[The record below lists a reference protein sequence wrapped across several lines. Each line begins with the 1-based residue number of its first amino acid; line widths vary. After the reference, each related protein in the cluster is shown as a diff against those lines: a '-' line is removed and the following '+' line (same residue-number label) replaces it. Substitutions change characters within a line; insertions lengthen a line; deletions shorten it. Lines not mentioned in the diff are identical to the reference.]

1 MPVAEI
7 AIAQSFAGSGLGS
20 LVLPTL
26 RKFLYCI
33 ELVRGK
39 HAGTE
44 ELNSNLDGL
53 KALLRDTEGNGG
65 SQTLTIMRRNL
76 TELRYRTEAAVD
88 AASIHL
94 AHAQDPGC
102 RDALQVR
109 PQHWNLLP
117 PARSPTTSRP
127 RRDVEPPDDRAR
139 SCGASAAAENRHVAD
154 VIADAVLVGTDAPRK
169 ALFDLLV
176 PAGEQRPR
184 LDLIAVAGESGVG
197 KTVLTRDVYE
207 DRKVKACFDCHVWVA
222 MDVALT
228 DKQFLTKVVSLLY
241 GETNRNLPRGIDKME
256 VQQLRLQIHAQLVSR
271 RYIIVLDNL
280 NKRDEELTLFLEH
293 ALPKDSYARVIFTTL
308 IPDFQPPS
316 SHNLTTIDLKRLSPE
331 EATLHFC
338 RSTFEAEECPTHLRD
353 LAREIVEL
361 CEGLPF
367 VIAVVGGLLSKR
379 ERSDEEWGR
388 FLAELRRRGNIGVV
402 TAVLAMSINDLEAK
416 HKNCLLCFGIFPRGC
431 AVTSANLI
439 RVWIAEGFVE
449 AEQGV
454 AEAERPLEDI
464 ANGYLEE
471 LRQRRVIQQA
481 ESYDYGRTKSWK
493 VHDVIHQALVAIAE
507 EENFSTISMRHSVLK
522 YRNIRRLSVQD
533 TMEEFPQSVSFK
545 RLRTLFIF
553 KQISNMP
560 RIFPSKKT
568 LRALNLEGARIDRF
582 PKEIES
588 LIFLR
593 YLNLRNTK
601 ISELP
606 NSLKNFKFLQT
617 LDLKGTCLSKLPN
630 EILELNSLR
639 HLLVYHYDTAESP
652 PLINGVKVPKGIG
665 KLKELQTLSV
675 VDADNDGDIV
685 EELKHLSQLRRLGI
699 VKLRAADAS
708 KLLVF
713 VPGMRHLSS
722 VSLTLSSVDD
732 QPLSLQDLAASRC
745 LKRLYVRG
753 ELQTL
758 PTSFSSLK
766 NLVRLRL
773 RGCQLRE
780 DLFRVLEG
788 LQSLAELSLIQAY
801 DGEQLVSKQGGFPK
815 LKILD
820 LDQLDNLINVTVEG
834 AMPGLEKLII
844 RNCEKLKTVPLGIM
858 RLTNL
863 KELHLFEMPENFL
876 SKLSGGED
884 CDKVKHVEY
893 ICYYKQGVPRK
904 IPSSRHP
911 GIRIREET
919 AISQLPST
927 DPTRKGKEI
936 AEEPP
941 EEIKLVTAEA
951 RNKSS
956 LEIFTEEF
964 LEIVKGSKIS
974 YADITV
980 GLSNPMEGPGYATA
994 EHGNN

>member
-1 MPVAEI
+1 MGEFVP
-7 AIAQSFAGSGLGS
+7 
-20 LVLPTL
+20 
-26 RKFLYCI
+26 
-33 ELVRGK
+33 
-39 HAGTE
+39 
-44 ELNSNLDGL
+44 
-53 KALLRDTEGNGG
+53 
-65 SQTLTIMRRNL
+65 
-76 TELRYRTEAAVD
+76 
-88 AASIHL
+88 
-94 AHAQDPGC
+94 
-102 RDALQVR
+102 R
-109 PQHWNLLP
+109 PDN
-117 PARSPTTSRP
+117 
-127 RRDVEPPDDRAR
+127 RAR
-139 SCGASAAAENRHVAD
+139 SSAAPAGRLENRHVAD

-184 LDLIAVAGESGVG
+184 LELIAVAGESGVG

-228 DKQFLTKVVSLLY
+228 DKQFLTKVVSLLF

-271 RYIIVLDNL
+271 R
-280 NKRDEELTLFLEH
+280 R
-293 ALPKDSYARVIFTTL
+293 
-308 IPDFQPPS
+308 PP
-316 SHNLTTIDLKRLSPE
+316 
-331 EATLHFC
+331 
-338 RSTFEAEECPTHLRD
+338 
-353 LAREIVEL
+353 VQ
-361 CEGLPF
+361 
-367 VIAVVGGLLSKR
+367 R

-652 PLINGVKVPKGIG
+652 PLNNGVKVPKGIG

-722 VSLTLSSVDD
+722 VSLTLSPVDD

-753 ELQTL
+753 QLQTL

-773 RGCQLRE
+773 RGSKLRE

-884 CDKVKHVEY
+884 RDRVKHVEY

-904 IPSSRHP
+904 IPSSHHP

-919 AISQLPST
+919 TISQLTST

-980 GLSNPMEGPGYATA
+980 GLSNPMEDFQKNPNAVAGGALSQKEVQVLLQNRDTGA
-994 EHGNN
+994 SSSSTDLVTRQQNTETTK